1 MRPYLSSDKPTLNA
15 FMALGYEAWKEA
27 RRTLQMLLS
36 ANESALRDDISLRS
50 RSVQFFFFRSHF
62 SIALSLTLDFEKKQ
76 TKKKTDNE
84 SAELQKQHQD
94 L

>member
-15 FMALGYEAWKEA
+15 FMALGYEAWQEA

-36 ANESALRDDISLRS
+36 ANESTLRDDVSLRS
-50 RSVQFFFFRSHF
+50 RSVCFYFRTHF
-62 SIALSLTLDFEKKQ
+62 SIALSLTLDFEKK
-76 TKKKTDNE
+76 KKEKE
-84 SAELQKQHQD
+84 IQSAEVQKQHQD